1 MDVKEII
8 QYWVSTAE
16 DDWIVVQHLFE
27 KGDYAY
33 ALFFAHL
40 YLEKLFKAMVVKETK
55 GHAPPI
61 HNLQSLA
68 EKAGINL
75 TIEQSDFILKVNDY
89 NIQARYPDFKLEFK
103 RQCTETFTEEQIKEI
118 GALGEWL
125 KKRL

>member
-1 MDVKEII
+1 MDIEEIV
-8 QYWVSTAE
+8 QYWVGTAE
-16 DDWIVVQHLFE
+16 DDWKVVQHLFE

-33 ALFFAHL
+33 SLFFAHL

-61 HNLQSLA
+61 HNLQFLA
-68 EKAGINL
+68 EKANIAL
-75 TIEQSDFILKVNDY
+75 TDKQSKFILEVNKW
-89 NIQARYPDFKLEFK
+89 NIKARYPDFKLEFK
-103 RQCTETFTEEQIKEI
+103 RQCTERFTEEQIKEI